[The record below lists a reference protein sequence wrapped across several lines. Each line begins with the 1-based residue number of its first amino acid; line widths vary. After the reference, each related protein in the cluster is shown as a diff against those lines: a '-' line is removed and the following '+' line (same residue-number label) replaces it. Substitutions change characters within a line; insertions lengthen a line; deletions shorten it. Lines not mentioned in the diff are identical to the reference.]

1 MLDAFFRTLL
11 LKCTYAKC
19 FFKMAENFN
28 QLLTFVLALFT
39 SEAQPQGVGEGVLP
53 FTRAVTDFQITQG
66 NGKSTQEKKNRVIG
80 RGQGPLKAAGK
91 KNQSISSIAL
101 FVYESTQASEEVPR
115 ENP

>member
-39 SEAQPQGVGEGVLP
+39 SEAQPQRVGEGVLP

-66 NGKSTQEKKNRVIG
+66 NGKSTQEKKKQGNRQ
-80 RGQGPLKAAGK
+80 RSRTSESSWK
-91 KNQSISSIAL
+91 KKKP
-101 FVYESTQASEEVPR
+101 VY
-115 ENP
+115 